1 MARTDPPKAWGSN
14 LKTFYNNGL
23 KPALRLADFRRLW
36 LATVSSQSGQGMQ
49 QVLLGWLVLA
59 MTDSE
64 GMVGVIFAIRSAPN
78 LVVGLVIGV
87 LTDRLDRRLLMRLAV
102 CGMALSSLTMAWL
115 AFADWLQVWQLLVYA
130 GVLGTL
136 QALSITARQV
146 YVYDMLETSGATQGI
161 ALISMAQRC
170 GGGLG
175 ALLAGA
181 TLQWWGPGAAFLV
194 MGLSYSAS
202 LVGLWVLRQAG
213 TAAPRSREPL
223 WDIVRVY
230 MGALRTNQV
239 MRSLMVSTAAAETLG
254 FSHQVMVPILAK
266 EVLQVGAAGLGVL
279 TAFRFIGGI
288 LGAGL
293 LTVRGEAQRQGAVLL
308 LVLMLFGGG
317 QVFLAQA
324 SHFWQAVGCVTF
336 INVMASIADI
346 LHQTLLQYS
355 VPNEQRGRAMGSW
368 VVGLGT
374 APMGQ
379 LEIGYLAS
387 LTSARAALAINGLA
401 LVALTLGLTLLLPR
415 LRRL

>member
-1 MARTDPPKAWGSN
+1 MAHTDPPKVWGSS
-14 LKTFYNNGL
+14 LRTFYHRGL
-23 KPALRLADFRRLW
+23 KPAWRLADFRMLW

-78 LVVGLVIGV
+78 LVVGLVIGA

-102 CGMALSSLTMAWL
+102 FGLALISLIMAWL
-115 AFADWLQVWQLLVYA
+115 AFANWLQVWHLLVYA

-146 YVYDMLETSGATQGI
+146 YVYDLLQTSGATRGL
-161 ALISMAQRC
+161 ALISVAQRC
-170 GGGLG
+170 GGALG

-181 TLQWWGPGAAFLV
+181 TLQWWGPGASFLV

-213 TAAPRSREPL
+213 TAAPKSREPL
-223 WDIVRVY
+223 WDNVKAYV
-230 MGALRTNQV
+230 GALRTNRV

-254 FSHQVMVPILAK
+254 FSHQVMLPILAK

-279 TAFRFIGGI
+279 TAFRFVGGI

-293 LTVRGEAQRQGAVLL
+293 LTVLGEARRQGAVLL
-308 LVLMLFGGG
+308 LVLMLFGAG
-317 QVFLAQA
+317 QVLLAQA
-324 SHFWQAVGCVTF
+324 LHFWLAVVCVTC
-336 INVMASIADI
+336 INIMASIADI

-374 APMGQ
+374 APLGQ

-387 LTSARAALAINGLA
+387 FTSVRVALSINGLA
-401 LVALTLGLTLLLPR
+401 LIALTVGLALLLPR

>member
-1 MARTDPPKAWGSN
+1 MAHTDPPKVWGSS
-14 LKTFYNNGL
+14 LRTFYHRGL
-23 KPALRLADFRRLW
+23 KPAWRLADFRMLW

-78 LVVGLVIGV
+78 LLVGLVIGA

-102 CGMALSSLTMAWL
+102 FGLALISLIMAWL
-115 AFADWLQVWQLLVYA
+115 AFAHWLQVWHLLVYA

-146 YVYDMLETSGATQGI
+146 YVYDLLQTSGATRGL
-161 ALISMAQRC
+161 ALISVAQRC
-170 GGGLG
+170 GGALG

-181 TLQWWGPGAAFLV
+181 TLQWWGPGASFLV

-213 TAAPRSREPL
+213 TAAPKSREPL
-223 WDIVRVY
+223 WDNIKAYVE
-230 MGALRTNQV
+230 ALRTNRV

-254 FSHQVMVPILAK
+254 FSHQVMLPILAK

-279 TAFRFIGGI
+279 TAFRFVGGI

-293 LTVRGEAQRQGAVLL
+293 LTVLGEARRQGAVLL
-308 LVLMLFGGG
+308 LVLMLFGAG

-324 SHFWQAVGCVTF
+324 LHFWLAVVCVTC
-336 INVMASIADI
+336 INIMASIADI

-374 APMGQ
+374 APLGQ

-387 LTSARAALAINGLA
+387 FTSVRMALSINGLA
-401 LVALTLGLTLLLPR
+401 LIALTVGLALLLPR